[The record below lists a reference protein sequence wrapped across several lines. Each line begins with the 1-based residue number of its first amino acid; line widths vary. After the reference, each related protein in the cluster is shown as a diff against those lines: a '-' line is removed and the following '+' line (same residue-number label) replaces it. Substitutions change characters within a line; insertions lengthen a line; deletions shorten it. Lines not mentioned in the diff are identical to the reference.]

1 MSHQVGLA
9 VFYVDTRLDHPQ
21 EKWIEIILVDGKLVD
36 FMEFSPAKIV
46 DFMGFTGIFPCEHIF
61 LQGFYRDKQWNHC
74 IYISPTTIWAYLSW
88 RCWEAYLDPWK
99 CFFGVIEYW
108 RWIESKDWNPGFGIS
123 DCSWGNTPCLPI
135 VAICKESHISNFW
148 LVVWNIILFFHILG
162 IIIPTDFHIFQR
174 GFRNHQPA
182 NLFA

>member
-74 IYISPTTIWAYLSW
+74 IYIYHQQQYGLTWVDDVERHIWIHGSVFLVW
-88 RCWEAYLDPWK
+88 L
-99 CFFGVIEYW
+99 
-108 RWIESKDWNPGFGIS
+108 
-123 DCSWGNTPCLPI
+123 NT
-135 VAICKESHISNFW
+135 E
-148 LVVWNIILFFHILG
+148 
-162 IIIPTDFHIFQR
+162 DE
-174 GFRNHQPA
+174 
-182 NLFA
+182 

>member
-1 MSHQVGLA
+1 MVNWWISWNFHQQKLWISWVLLVFSHVNIF
-9 VFYVDTRLDHPQ
+9 FYR
-21 EKWIEIILVDGKLVD
+21 
-36 FMEFSPAKIV
+36 
-46 DFMGFTGIFPCEHIF
+46 GFTGINSEITV
-61 LQGFYRDKQWNHC
+61 Y
-74 IYISPTTIWAYLSW
+74 IYIYIYIYHQQQYGLTWVDDVERHIWIHGSV
-88 RCWEAYLDPWK
+88 
-99 CFFGVIEYW
+99 FFGVIEYW